1 MPPGDR
7 MVAAMKK
14 AAKMT
19 NPSTNNTDVV
29 YGVVQKIKPLTVLID
44 NRLEL
49 TEEFLVLSPFCYS
62 TSFSLSIPSHAHNVN
77 VGAIS
82 VGGHTHKVDD
92 KETTSAGSFTSTPS
106 ASCEKAG
113 SHKITVTLWDD
124 LKVGDKLVMLRIS
137 QGQGYMILYRDRL
150 SIKAT
155 VE

>member
-29 YGVVQKIKPLTVLID
+29 YGVVQKTKPLTVLVD

-49 TEEFLVLSPFCYS
+49 TEEFLLLSPFCYN
-62 TSFSLSIPSHAHNVN
+62 TSFSLSISSHSHNVS
-77 VGAIS
+77 VGKVS
-82 VGGHTHKVDD
+82 VGGHTHKIDD
-92 KETTSAGSFTSTPS
+92 KETTNAGGFTSTPS

-124 LKVGDKLVMLRIS
+124 LKIGDKLVMLRVS
-137 QGQGYMILYRDRL
+137 QGQAYMILYRDRL

-155 VE
+155 VG